1 MEKLRRLEDAYRFP
15 GFGPEKTVRGLFGD
29 PKARVLRLQ
38 RRQKKRLVESA
49 GSGRGFST
57 IASSGE
63 SAIFPVGT
71 PASTWR
77 SKSAASSAGGV
88 LP

>member
-1 MEKLRRLEDAYRFP
+1 MEKQRRLEDAYRFP
-15 GFGPEKTVRGLFGD
+15 GFEPEKSVRGLFGD

-38 RRQKKRLVESA
+38 RRQKKRLAESA
-49 GSGRGFST
+49 GSGRGPST
-57 IASSGE
+57 TASSGE
-63 SAIFPVGT
+63 SATSRAET

-77 SKSAASSAGGV
+77 SKSAASTAGDV